1 MIGLERGPVNV
12 QDVEQGLAGAVQAV
26 LDRLDGMEE
35 PEVTELREDWAAVA
49 EATALCGA
57 TARPSLHRRAAGV
70 ATPRHLCQD
79 HFILAW

>member
-1 MIGLERGPVNV
+1 MGATPQPADASTHPALRFRGAGEVRMNV

-57 TARPSLHRRAAGV
+57 TG
-70 ATPRHLCQD
+70 
-79 HFILAW
+79 

>member
-1 MIGLERGPVNV
+1 MNV
-12 QDVEQGLAGAVQAV
+12 QDVEQGLAEAVHAV

-57 TARPSLHRRAAGV
+57 TG
-70 ATPRHLCQD
+70 
-79 HFILAW
+79 